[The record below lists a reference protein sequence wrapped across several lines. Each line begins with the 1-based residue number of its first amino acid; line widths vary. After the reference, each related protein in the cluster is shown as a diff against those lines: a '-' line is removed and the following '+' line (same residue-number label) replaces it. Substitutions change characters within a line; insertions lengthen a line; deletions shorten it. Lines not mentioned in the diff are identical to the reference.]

1 MTHEYKKLLLQ
12 LLRAQPLL
20 SELPVAL
27 GTTLGREN
35 GLESFDPLDYLRANY
50 SPRVS
55 KYIIGSVM
63 MRR

>member
-35 GLESFDPLDYLRANY
+35 GLDPRSFDPLDYLRTNY

-55 KYIIGSVM
+55 KYVIVS
-63 MRR
+63 